1 MNETERHGG
10 QEISTSVNNMEVEG
24 ATKQMVEHWD
34 VTKLTSWLNKALD
47 PPLHPQDMKK
57 IEKERIDGP
66 AFLAGAGDRSVFR
79 EAGVSVGASV
89 NLANLATKIKG
100 TAIQGKL
107 LPFISYSKH

>member
-1 MNETERHGG
+1 MSVMDERHGG
-10 QEISTSVNNMEVEG
+10 QEVEG
-24 ATKQMVEHWD
+24 ATKQKVEHWD
-34 VTKLTSWLNKALD
+34 VTTLTRWLNKALD
-47 PPLHPQDMKK
+47 PPLHPKDIEK

-107 LPFISYSKH
+107 LSFIPYSKH